1 MSVFEIKN
9 LELSFNDG
17 GIVRQLFNNAS
28 ARFEAG
34 NVYAV
39 MGRSG
44 SGKSSFI
51 SVISG
56 LIKANNVCVEFDGN
70 RVDGNMHAFRK
81 NNISMVFQDYNLI
94 EYLSPIQNI
103 NVAST
108 AQLKTRLEKN
118 FVTYLLDLVG
128 ISQVNAKKSVSKLSG
143 GEKQR
148 VAVARAL
155 SIDCPILLADE
166 PTGNLDVENE
176 IAVMEIFKKVA
187 KESNKI
193 VIIVT
198 HSMDVAKQCDKIYR
212 IENGGFSDV
221 TVR

>member
-9 LELSFNDG
+9 LELSFKDG
-17 GIVRQLFNNAS
+17 DIVRQLFKS
-28 ARFEAG
+28 AQATFESG
-34 NVYAV
+34 KVYAV

-56 LIKANNVCVEFDGN
+56 LIKAQNVCIEYDGK
-70 RVDGNMHAFRK
+70 RVDDDMLKFRK

-94 EYLSPIQNI
+94 DYLSPYQNI
-103 NVAST
+103 MVAST
-108 AQLKTRLEKN
+108 AQTGETLEKN
-118 FVTYLLDLVG
+118 FVMYLLDLVG
-128 ISQVNAKKSVSKLSG
+128 ISAINAKKPVNKLSG

-148 VAVARAL
+148 VAIARAL
-155 SIDCPILLADE
+155 SIDTPIILADE

-176 IAVMEIFKKVA
+176 ESVMELFKKVS

-193 VIIVT
+193 LIIVT
-198 HSMDVAKQCDKIYR
+198 HSNDVAKQCDEVYR
-212 IENGGFSDV
+212 IESGEFKNV
-221 TVR
+221 TL